1 MMGRVFGTPGVG
13 MRGSR
18 AVSELRREQETSRA
32 VALAPS
38 AVDSKRMVIRVEQG
52 KGQKDRYTML
62 SPKLLEILRAWWRVE
77 RPKDWLFPSDFPGQ
91 HITSGAVERECQ
103 RNWSPGR

>member
-1 MMGRVFGTPGVG
+1 VQFLNCV
-13 MRGSR
+13 GSR
-18 AVSELRREQETSRA
+18 KHRAILTTCYTVGLRTSEA